1 MIRPWSLYIFV
12 RSVKTIMLDLK
23 DINEMTLGGALQSRV
38 AHYIENK
45 NLNFI
50 VAGGALLNKR
60 FQELGREKIIEYL
73 QGYAACDFSRI
84 TIAGEKPS
92 APFMA
97 AQMDDTDKEL
107 FRVQYLIDFNEEAK
121 EGTVSL
127 FYSKIMG
134 AFATNFF
141 AVQPHVQRLW
151 FPFVVQMLEGGKVKV
166 QEEDGGT
173 SILK

>member
-1 MIRPWSLYIFV
+1 
-12 RSVKTIMLDLK
+12 MLDLK
-23 DINEMTLGGALQSRV
+23 DINEMTLGGALLSRV
-38 AHYIENK
+38 AYYIEEK

-50 VAGGALLNKR
+50 VAGGALLNKC
-60 FQELGREKIIEYL
+60 FQELGREKVMEYL
-73 QGYAACDFSRI
+73 QAYAACDFSRI

-97 AQMDDTDKEL
+97 ACVDDADKGVA
-107 FRVQYLIDFNEEAK
+107 RVQYLIDFNEEAK
-121 EGTVSL
+121 EGTASL

-134 AFATNFF
+134 AFSTNFF

-166 QEEDGGT
+166 QKEDGGT

>member
-1 MIRPWSLYIFV
+1 
-12 RSVKTIMLDLK
+12 MLDLK
-23 DINEMTLGGALQSRV
+23 DINEIADAKGTLMTRV
-38 AHYIENK
+38 AHYIEEK

-50 VAGGALLNKR
+50 VARGALLNER
-60 FQELGREKIIEYL
+60 FQELGREEVMEHLNDYS
-73 QGYAACDFSRI
+73 GCDFSRI
-84 TIAGEKPS
+84 TITSEKPS

-97 AQMDDTDKEL
+97 ARVDEVDKEMA
-107 FRVQYLIDFNEEAK
+107 RVQYLIDFNEEAK
-121 EGTVSL
+121 EGTASL

-134 AFATNFF
+134 AFSTNFF

-151 FPFVVQMLEGGKVKV
+151 FPFVVQMLEGCKVKV